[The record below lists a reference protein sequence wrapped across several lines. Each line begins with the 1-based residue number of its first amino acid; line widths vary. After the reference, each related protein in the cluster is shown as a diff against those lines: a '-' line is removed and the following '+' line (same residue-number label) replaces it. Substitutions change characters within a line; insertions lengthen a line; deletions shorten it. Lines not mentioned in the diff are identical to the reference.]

1 MQNDEM
7 FFSKKNIQKE
17 YTQISAIFSLLESE
31 MRQVR
36 RWHHV
41 YLFLT
46 KQSQKLS
53 FMWKGILPCQT
64 LSIKTSLQSR

>member
-1 MQNDEM
+1 MQIDEM

-17 YTQISAIFSLLESE
+17 YTQIPAIFSLLESE

-41 YLFLT
+41 FLFLT
-46 KQSQKLS
+46 KQSQKTK
-53 FMWKGILPCQT
+53 FHVKGILSCQT
-64 LSIKTSLQSR
+64 LSIKTSLQSG